1 VDGGGV
7 LQLALLVAASLAA
20 AAALVAPRGRA
31 RALAVLAA
39 LPLAAGALATLVP
52 DAIGDAVGGR
62 PLLALAAAVA
72 GAAAV
77 AALAALF
84 TRRPGTFALVALGAL
99 PFRVPVSVGDETAS
113 LLVPLYGVIAAG
125 CVAHALAHL
134 RGRPRPGGA
143 PRGDRRVRHV
153 EVALAVV
160 LVLYAV
166 QALPSTDPV
175 QAVENA
181 GFFYVPFALLFVL
194 LTELDWDARLLRRAA
209 GLVVGLAIA
218 FALVGLAE
226 YATGRLLVPNPKLDE
241 ANDLKPYFRVNSL
254 FFDPNVY
261 GRFLAVAMVVLA
273 AVLLW
278 TRRPRGLA
286 LAAGALALLWAGLVV
301 SLSQSSFTALLAGLA
316 VVAAVRWGPRPVLAV
331 AAAGAAVAVAL
342 ALLAPGLVGLERG
355 SGDLDRAT
363 SGRVDLVRGG
373 LDMAADRPLW
383 GFGSGA
389 YAERF
394 RAREE
399 VRDPDDAVI
408 SHTIPLTVAAEQ
420 GAIGLVGY
428 LGLLLAAGS
437 LLLGRL
443 RGATREGAPEAAAV
457 ARVAVAAAFAAL
469 VVHTLSYAA
478 FLEDPL
484 AWVLLAIGAALWP
497 VRRRR
502 AARPA
507 TAAGDDGHPAPAA
520 AAEAAPVRV

>member
-1 VDGGGV
+1 V
-7 LQLALLVAASLAA
+7 
-20 AAALVAPRGRA
+20 
-31 RALAVLAA
+31 
-39 LPLAAGALATLVP
+39 
-52 DAIGDAVGGR
+52 
-62 PLLALAAAVA
+62 
-72 GAAAV
+72 
-77 AALAALF
+77 
-84 TRRPGTFALVALGAL
+84 RRL
-99 PFRVPVSVGDETAS
+99 
-113 LLVPLYGVIAAG
+113 
-125 CVAHALAHL
+125 
-134 RGRPRPGGA
+134 
-143 PRGDRRVRHV
+143 

-166 QALPSTDPV
+166 QAAYSTDP
-175 QAVENA
+175 ARAIENA
-181 GFFYVPFALLFVL
+181 CFFYVPFALLFVL
-194 LTELDWDARLLRRAA
+194 LAGLEWDARLLRRAA
-209 GLVVGLAIA
+209 GLVVGLAVA

-226 YATGRLLVPNPKLDE
+226 WATGRLLVPNPKLDA

-278 TRRPRGLA
+278 TRRPRGVA
-286 LAAGALALLWAGLVV
+286 LAAATLALLWAGLVV

-316 VVAAVRWGPRPVLAV
+316 VVAALRWRVRPVLGAAALV
-331 AAAGAAVAVAL
+331 AAAAVAVAL
-342 ALLAPGLVGLERG
+342 LAPGALGLERG
-355 SGDLDRAT
+355 SEGSLDRAT
-363 SGRVDLVRGG
+363 SGRVDLVEGG
-373 LDMAADRPLW
+373 LRMAADRPGW
-383 GFGSGA
+383 GFGSGS

-420 GAIGLVGY
+420 GAIGLVAY

-443 RGATREGAPEAAAV
+443 RGPAREPGAGAGPV

-484 AWVLLAIGAALWP
+484 AWVLLAVGAALWP
-497 VRRRR
+497 VRRRS
-502 AARPA
+502 ARRV
-507 TAAGDDGHPAPAA
+507 AGPDAPAA
-520 AAEAAPVRV
+520 VAAPEAAPARV